1 MRGSQRRRSGGLCTA
16 LAVAGWLGSCP
27 AWAVSG
33 PGSVEML
40 EGRLQ
45 AMSDDEDQL
54 PTATELRQIES
65 GFINLLDHQPED
77 PRLLADL
84 ARFYGHWGEALQTAS
99 PAALRLVTGAAD
111 PIRLAWR
118 LHCGAGE
125 LGADLLFAA
134 LTVKPEVPDIWL
146 EAANNVGNPAW
157 KIVATEEGARLL
169 ARRDEPELQRLAAV
183 AVESALKLD
192 IAYGQLHRAS
202 AMIAALPAAVRAEVE
217 SGTQGNVKAEIGHAD
232 IEGDLED
239 LRLDL
244 VLLSVARGD
253 MVAADRFLAAVRPGA
268 PVSPQSGGDRASAEG
283 QDRSGDEDSPQAAN
297 GDAQVQPES
306 AWYRLLEAW
315 RLSPDDPFDVLTALV
330 EAGGIGEGRNLAPAA
345 VARQGGYPGLEARF
359 IGSALSRLTDLTP
372 PASER
377 KLAPPGIA
385 AAAAALE
392 AEIGGLRSRLEERLN
407 RSIDEA
413 RAALGPDPTA
423 PVVDRLLRSPLL
435 VSFPE
440 LPLPAGVVPLSAEAI
455 ALRSSAAEA
464 QVRLP
469 AELAERFQ
477 VVRTERSGRRAV
489 VIASSLDYGS
499 GYWVILSSDG
509 GTTWSQPYFA
519 GVELGRN
526 YTVREASDL
535 PLLAGDHLHV
545 EVERQDAEPAAD
557 SSAASDAPPEGRPGR
572 IVQGIYLDIPLATLE
587 RDSDGDGLTDLAE
600 ERLVTDPA
608 DPDTDH
614 DGVPDGVDTL
624 PQVASEKAPS
634 PESRAFAALFTAMR
648 WDERF
653 GGRPAPLDAHT
664 QFWIADRQL
673 FTALHLQSRMVV
685 LTPEELDLAEEKLG
699 RVFVRSIE
707 IFVLDHAKRRGFAIW
722 TSQVM
727 GETYRLELVDS
738 QWQVTRVDSWTF

>member
-1 MRGSQRRRSGGLCTA
+1 MKWIRRRRSGGLCTA
-16 LAVAGWLGSCP
+16 LAVAGWVSSCP

-33 PGSVEML
+33 PLSVEAL
-40 EGRLQ
+40 EARVQSLT
-45 AMSDDEDQL
+45 DNEDRGPDL
-54 PTATELRQIES
+54 AELRQIES
-65 GFINLLDHQPED
+65 EFINLLDRQPEE
-77 PRLLADL
+77 PRPLADL
-84 ARFYGHWGEALQTAS
+84 ARFYGQWGEALQSAS
-99 PAALRLVTGAAD
+99 PAALRLVTRAAD

-134 LTVKPEVPDIWL
+134 LTEKPEPADIWL

-169 ARRDEPELQRLAAV
+169 ARRDEPELRRLAAA
-183 AVESALKLD
+183 AVESALELD
-192 IAYGQLHRAS
+192 IEYGQFDRAA
-202 AMIAALPAAVRAEVE
+202 AMLAGLPAAVRAEVE
-217 SGTQGNVKAEIGHAD
+217 SGAEGTAKFKLDDSTLEGNLK
-232 IEGDLED
+232 D

-244 VLLSVARGD
+244 VLLSVARRD
-253 MVAADRFLAAVRPGA
+253 MVRADRFLAAVRLGTPLG
-268 PVSPQSGGDRASAEG
+268 PQSRGDHAAPEG
-283 QDRSGDEDSPQAAN
+283 QDPATGGDSPKATN

-315 RLSPDDPFDVLTALV
+315 RLSPDEPFDVLTSLV
-330 EAGGIGEGRNLAPAA
+330 EAGGIQGGRNLAPAA
-345 VARQGGYPGLEARF
+345 VARHGGYPALAARF
-359 IGSALSRLTDLTP
+359 IERALSRLEHLTP

-392 AEIGGLRSRLEERLN
+392 AEIGELRSRLAEDRD
-407 RSIDEA
+407 RSFEEA
-413 RAALGPDPTA
+413 RAVLGPDPAA

-440 LPLPAGVVPLSAEAI
+440 RPLPVGVVPLTPEAI
-455 ALRSSAAEA
+455 ALRSSAAKA

-469 AELAERFQ
+469 EELAEHFQ
-477 VVRTERSGRRAV
+477 VVRAERSGRRAV
-489 VIASSLDYGS
+489 VIASSLDYGD

-509 GTTWSQPYFA
+509 GTTWSQPCFA
-519 GVELGRN
+519 GVELGRD

-535 PLLAGDHLHV
+535 PLLAGDNLQV
-545 EVERQDAEPAAD
+545 EVERQNTEAAAENPSAREAPA
-557 SSAASDAPPEGRPGR
+557 EGQSGR
-572 IVQGIYLDIPLATLE
+572 TMQGIYLEIPLATLE

-614 DGVPDGVDTL
+614 DGVPDGVDPL
-624 PQVASEKAPS
+624 PQVAAERAPS

-653 GGRPAPLDAHT
+653 GGWPAPLDRRT

-673 FTALHLQSRMVV
+673 FTALHLRTRMVV
-685 LTPEELDLAEEKLG
+685 LTPEELDLAEAKLG
-699 RVFVRSIE
+699 HVFVHHIE

-722 TSQVM
+722 TSQGR

-738 QWQVTRVDSWTF
+738 QWQVTRVDSGTS